1 MTLFPSLT
9 GMLGLMVLVIGWLLL
24 GRRRRR
30 RDILRLFGESVS
42 NDEEC
47 IPLDPGH
54 LADVL
59 GIVYVCSQLAI
70 DCVVSS
76 QPLRP
81 CIVQHGYS

>member
-1 MTLFPSLT
+1 MTSFPSLS

-24 GRRRRR
+24 GWWWRRR
-30 RDILRLFGESVS
+30 RDILRLFGKSVS

-47 IPLDPGH
+47 ISLDPGH

-76 QPLRP
+76 QSLWP
-81 CIVQHGYS
+81 CIIQHGY